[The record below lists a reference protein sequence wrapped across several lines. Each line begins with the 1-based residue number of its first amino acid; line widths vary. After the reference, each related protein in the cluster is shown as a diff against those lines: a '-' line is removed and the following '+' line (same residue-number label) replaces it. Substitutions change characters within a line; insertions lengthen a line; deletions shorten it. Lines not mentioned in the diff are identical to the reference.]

1 MMNNNFMIQGIIIK
15 GVGGNYYVDTDGGI
29 IECRARGLFRNQNI
43 KPLVGDYVLIRL
55 TEEDNRCGYIEE
67 IQERKNEMKRPPV
80 SNIDQIII
88 VFAVKNP
95 EPSFL
100 LLDKLLIASE
110 INNLNPIIC
119 FNKVDL
125 VDENCISKYKGIYK
139 NTGYKMIFTS
149 MYNSDLLNEF
159 EDILKDKVTL
169 FSGPSGVGK
178 SSLMNTIDN
187 GFELK
192 TGEIS
197 DKLKRGK
204 HTTRHAEI
212 YKLGFGGFVVDTP
225 GFSSF
230 DINEIEFDELT
241 GFYPEIKKYSDNCR
255 FSNCIHNKEPNCG
268 VKKAVEDEQI
278 SDIRY
283 KNYIKLLEEIK
294 SNKPY

>member
-1 MMNNNFMIQGIIIK
+1 MQGVIIR
-15 GVGGNYYVDTDGGI
+15 GVGGNYYVDTNDGL

-43 KPLVGDYVLIRL
+43 KPLVGDRVIIRL
-55 TEEDNRCGYIEE
+55 TEENKSSGYIEE
-67 IQERKNEMKRPPV
+67 ILERKNEMKRPLV

-110 INNLNPIIC
+110 INNLKPIIC
-119 FNKVDL
+119 FNKCDL
-125 VDENCISKYKGIYK
+125 VDEEYVLKYIDIYK

-149 MYNSDLLNEF
+149 RFNSNLLSEF
-159 EDILKDKVTL
+159 KELLTDKISL

-178 SSLMNTIDN
+178 SSLMNAIDN

-197 DKLKRGK
+197 EKLKRGK

-212 YKLGFGGFVVDTP
+212 YKLNFGGFAVDTP

-230 DINEIEFDELT
+230 DINELDYYELSDY
-241 GFYPEIKKYSDNCR
+241 YPEIREHSENCK
-255 FSNCIHNKEPNCG
+255 FSNCIHDKEPSCAVKEAVKNKE
-268 VKKAVEDEQI
+268 I
-278 SDIRY
+278 SEIRY
-283 KNYIKLLEEIK
+283 NNYIKLLYEIK
-294 SNKPY
+294 SNKAY

>member
-1 MMNNNFMIQGIIIK
+1 MQGVIIR
-15 GVGGNYYVDTDGGI
+15 GVGGNYYVDTNDGI

-43 KPLVGDYVLIRL
+43 KPLVGDRVVIRL
-55 TEEDNRCGYIEE
+55 TEENKKNGYIEE
-67 IQERKNEMKRPPV
+67 ILDRKNEMKRPLV

-110 INNLNPIIC
+110 INSLKPIIC
-119 FNKVDL
+119 FNKCDL
-125 VDENCISKYKGIYK
+125 VDKDYVSKYIDIYK

-149 MYNSDLLNEF
+149 MYNDNLLSEF
-159 EDILKDKVTL
+159 KELLTDKISL

-178 SSLMNTIDN
+178 SSLMNAIDN

-197 DKLKRGK
+197 EKLKRGK

-212 YKLGFGGFVVDTP
+212 YKLNFGGFAVDTP

-230 DINEIEFDELT
+230 DINEIDYHELSYY
-241 GFYPEIKKYSDNCR
+241 YPEIRENSENCK
-255 FSNCIHNKEPNCG
+255 FNNCMHDKEPSCA
-268 VKKAVEDEQI
+268 VKEAVKNNEI
-278 SDIRY
+278 SEIRY
-283 KNYIKLLEEIK
+283 NNYIKLLYEIK
-294 SNKPY
+294 NNKVY